1 MKIEIKEKG
10 TNNYYDEYLFFAN
23 NYKKIQDN
31 PNTKIKKMTTSA
43 ITYLIISLLLF
54 VAFLIWYLISKEALQ
69 LFIMIFFAV
78 LSVCSIL
85 LILLIKNNIKKMA
98 NNHSKAVFEITSD
111 YVSAKNDNTNI
122 KLKLDEIKSV
132 IISKN
137 MILFIPKEIS
147 KPFVATRIEYKEEV
161 IKTLKKYKKDNLIIE

>member
-1 MKIEIKEKG
+1 
-10 TNNYYDEYLFFAN
+10 
-23 NYKKIQDN
+23 
-31 PNTKIKKMTTSA
+31 MTTSA
-43 ITYLIISLLLF
+43 ITYLIISLLIF

-122 KLKLDEIKSV
+122 KLKLDEIKNV

-147 KPFVATRIEYKEEV
+147 KPFVATRIDYKEEV
-161 IKTLKKYKKDNLIIE
+161 IKTLKKYKKKDNLIIE

>member
-1 MKIEIKEKG
+1 
-10 TNNYYDEYLFFAN
+10 
-23 NYKKIQDN
+23 
-31 PNTKIKKMTTSA
+31 MTTSA
-43 ITYLIISLLLF
+43 ITYLIISLLIF

-122 KLKLDEIKSV
+122 KLKLDEIKNV

-147 KPFVATRIEYKEEV
+147 KPFVATRIDYKEEV
-161 IKTLKKYKKDNLIIE
+161 IKTLKKYKKKII